1 MLKISETRGIMFSEG
16 RRRPTKLTFCL
27 SEAAAKKEE
36 ERKQ

>member
-1 MLKISETRGIMFSEG
+1 MLKISETRAMIFSEG
-16 RRRPTKLTFCL
+16 RPTKLTFCL